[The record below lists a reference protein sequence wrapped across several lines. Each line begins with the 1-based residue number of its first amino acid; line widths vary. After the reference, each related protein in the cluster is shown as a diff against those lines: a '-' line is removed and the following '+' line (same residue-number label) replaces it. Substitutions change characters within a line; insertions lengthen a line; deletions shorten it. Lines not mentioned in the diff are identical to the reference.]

1 MAVGAALPGDE
12 AQQQALVQAH
22 RLGGGQVLGHQDGG
36 LGALH
41 AVHVG
46 PLQDVQHGLGDV
58 HHVGAAGLE
67 VGVVHGGKDGGLVGA
82 GGLDGILGAHLLLGD
97 DLPDGVHK
105 VVVLQHHGV
114 DVEHLGDVL
123 AGFGQ
128 RFFVKGGLLLDR
140 LLLGVLEAEQLRAG
154 IGHGR
159 GGNGGILLLVD
170 LQLADGNAVQYAF
183 TGAYLHIFSSFLR
196 RILLPGQGPAAL
208 LQKSPRRS
216 PRGLRV

>member
-1 MAVGAALPGDE
+1 
-12 AQQQALVQAH
+12 
-22 RLGGGQVLGHQDGG
+22 QDGG

-41 AVHVG
+41 AVHIG

-67 VGVVHGGKDGGLVGA
+67 VGVVHGGKDGSLVGA

-123 AGFGQ
+123 AGFGR
-128 RFFVKGGLLLDR
+128 RFFVMGGLLLDR
-140 LLLGVLEAEQLRAG
+140 LLLGVLEADQLRAG

-196 RILLPGQGPAAL
+196 RILLP
-208 LQKSPRRS
+208 
-216 PRGLRV
+216 